1 MLENNETLVKGARK
15 TRHKEGGFFC
25 CCLEDEMEIPT
36 HRTSGADEE
45 MYCLPEESISYIG
58 ISDNIKATNFPTLL
72 PNLYGY

>member
-1 MLENNETLVKGARK
+1 MPRRLDIREVFFVCLVG
-15 TRHKEGGFFC
+15 
-25 CCLEDEMEIPT
+25 LEDEMEIPT

-45 MYCLPEESISYIG
+45 MCCLPEECISYIG